1 MKTGIDNWAGQVDLG
16 EHGEQVAKHS
26 HFIAEETVQMVI
38 QLTQSLPTKLDVDKK
53 WSLNPTPRVWV
64 GVFVSYLHCNR
75 WPETNITSYVT

>member
-53 WSLNPTPRVWV
+53 
-64 GVFVSYLHCNR
+64 
-75 WPETNITSYVT
+75 